1 VTEQLTL
8 AGTPEP
14 TPTLTGRQ
22 LFALDL
28 IRELGPIPSD
38 ELGAHMHERR
48 GKHSTDIRC
57 SWCAQE
63 GESVG
68 KELRR
73 KQTLGIKHRRGEGW
87 IVALR
92 EKSKGRGGLEGDGYD
107 PATAPFPEGF

>member
-1 VTEQLTL
+1 MTEQLTL

-14 TPTLTGRQ
+14 TLKLTDRQ
-22 LFALDL
+22 RFALEL
-28 IRELGPIPSD
+28 IRELGPVPSD

-57 SWCAQE
+57 SWCTQE

-73 KQTLGIKHRRGEGW
+73 KRTLGVKHRRGEGW
-87 IVALR
+87 VVAFR
-92 EKSKGRGGLEGDGYD
+92 GKSRGRAGVDGYD
-107 PATAPFPEGF
+107 PSTAEIPY